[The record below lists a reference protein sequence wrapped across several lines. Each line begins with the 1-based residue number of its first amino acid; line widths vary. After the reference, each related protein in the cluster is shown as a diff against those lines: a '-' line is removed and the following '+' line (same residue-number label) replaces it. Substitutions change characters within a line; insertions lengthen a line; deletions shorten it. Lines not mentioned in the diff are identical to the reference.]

1 MERNQACC
9 KVLKLRK
16 QRTPHYL
23 KSCWHRFF
31 NLNINDGAEWKW
43 NSVFG
48 PAATLLS
55 TYSAVAT
62 VSSRQPPVPVTSL
75 PTASSHHHAS
85 QLVQSNY
92 KSAPSH
98 ALEKFTISQR
108 SQPASEGKLATYPCW
123 EELGILDLS
132 LVRQPLWVLEQRYIP
147 DPWNDPVHHNTDT
160 PKLPQEA
167 ISANQGAHQ
176 LSRLGLHFSRRHTQ
190 AGRRSAAD
198 KQMLFLLLFSL
209 NNSIITIYKNI
220 QILKSMSKCSL
231 VNWTRK
237 RDSFQA
243 HDLKSDFFFNS
254 LKEVWR
260 WGK

>member
-1 MERNQACC
+1 M
-9 KVLKLRK
+9 
-16 QRTPHYL
+16 
-23 KSCWHRFF
+23 
-31 NLNINDGAEWKW
+31 
-43 NSVFG
+43 
-48 PAATLLS
+48 
-55 TYSAVAT
+55 
-62 VSSRQPPVPVTSL
+62 PVTSF
-75 PTASSHHHAS
+75 PTASSHYCAS
-85 QLVQSNY
+85 QLVQFNM
-92 KSAPSH
+92 
-98 ALEKFTISQR
+98 SQPLVMPWRSSRSRKGWTPR
-108 SQPASEGKLATYPCW
+108 SQPASEGKLAMHPCW
-123 EELGILDLS
+123 EELGILDLP
-132 LVRQPLWVLEQRYIP
+132 LVRQPLWVSEQRHIP

-176 LSRLGLHFSRRHTQ
+176 LSRLGLHFSRQHTQ
-190 AGRRSAAD
+190 ARRRSVAD

-209 NNSIITIYKNI
+209 NSSIITIYKNI

-237 RDSFQA
+237 SDSFQA